1 MRKVC
6 LGFLMILFVVSL
18 WGQNDT
24 GIRKIIIGGDS
35 DFPPYE
41 FINSQGNPDGY
52 NVELSKEVAK
62 ILNWEPEFR
71 LGKWALVMDWLQ
83 DGRVDLIQGMA
94 FSVERARTFSFSSAH
109 SVTWRSIFEIGRAH
123 V

>member
-1 MRKVC
+1 MRKVF

-18 WGQNDT
+18 WGKTTQETPRSSLVVN
-24 GIRKIIIGGDS
+24 S

-71 LGKWALVMDWLQ
+71 LKVGAG
-83 DGRVDLIQGMA
+83 DGLASR
-94 FSVERARTFSFSSAH
+94 
-109 SVTWRSIFEIGRAH
+109 
-123 V
+123 